1 MTPSG
6 SFVAV
11 GFVELNQIINGPISV
26 TSGTPISTTAKVLAV
41 SKRNVIEVAHHSRDT
56 ECYTVRNTH
65 DCSQVYVKEATGP
78 DTSHVMPA
86 GSFEVERTLVDEYQ
100 MKNA

>member
-1 MTPSG
+1 MLSI
-6 SFVAV
+6 SRNAA
-11 GFVELNQIINGPISV
+11 EWLADLNDSV
-26 TSGTPISTTAKVLAV
+26 TLLLSPMANVL
-41 SKRNVIEVAHHSRDT
+41 NGDT

-78 DTSHVMPA
+78 DTPHVMPA
-86 GSFEVERTLVDEYQ
+86 GSFEIEMTLVDEYQ

>member
-1 MTPSG
+1 MIPPQTAITLMTTHP
-6 SFVAV
+6 V
-11 GFVELNQIINGPISV
+11 NG
-26 TSGTPISTTAKVLAV
+26 STTLAFPFMDV
-41 SKRNVIEVAHHSRDT
+41 VTVIVFFFISKRDT

-78 DTSHVMPA
+78 DTSSAMPA
-86 GSFEVERTLVDEYQ
+86 GSFEIEMTFDDEYQ